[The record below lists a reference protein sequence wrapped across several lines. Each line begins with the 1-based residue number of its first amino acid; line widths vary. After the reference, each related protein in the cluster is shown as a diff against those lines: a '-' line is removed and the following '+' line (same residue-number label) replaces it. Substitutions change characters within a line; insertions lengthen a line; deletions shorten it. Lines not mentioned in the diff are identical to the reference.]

1 MPDYVLKS
9 ELLRDGTV
17 SEVKQIQK
25 AFFKKFTGREISD
38 EEYDEAL
45 RRAECIDFDDF
56 NEATRILSA
65 QHSRTKRLRSRIEDM
80 LESFD
85 DCTFVTLTFTD
96 EVLKRTSSATRR
108 RYVAYFLKSQSSGLP
123 YVANIDFGAQNGR
136 EHYHAVCAFRIT
148 PATWLYGILNF
159 EKIRSAGDSLKLS
172 KYVSKL
178 TNHAIKETCK
188 RNAMIY
194 SRDVSSKKSASNA
207 GCGDAPALE
216 S

>member
-136 EHYHAVCAFRIT
+136 EHYQKNPSPQRRGRAFGTRGNADEGGRHHNRARHADRRGF
-148 PATWLYGILNF
+148 
-159 EKIRSAGDSLKLS
+159 LS
-172 KYVSKL
+172 ETVRHYVRCHK
-178 TNHAIKETCK
+178 
-188 RNAMIY
+188 
-194 SRDVSSKKSASNA
+194 
-207 GCGDAPALE
+207 GAL
-216 S
+216 